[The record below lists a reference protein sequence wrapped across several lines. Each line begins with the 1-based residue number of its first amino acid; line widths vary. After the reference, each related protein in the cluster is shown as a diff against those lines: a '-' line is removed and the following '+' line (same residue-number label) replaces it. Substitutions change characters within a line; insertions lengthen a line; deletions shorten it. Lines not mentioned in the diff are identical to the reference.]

1 MIMTLQILAGL
12 ALLLAGGEAMVRG
25 AVALGRWL
33 GLSPLVV
40 GILIIGF
47 ATSMPE
53 MVISVEAVLLG
64 HPQIAIGNI
73 LGSNTANILLVLGL
87 TALVRPMHHQPR
99 AIMPDGL
106 LLASVAGLFVL
117 LSFSGRITFLEGL
130 LMFCGLAAY
139 MAWEFTRTRRQTRLL
154 KELEQELEEE
164 APPHPLL
171 DHPAVA
177 FILVLVGLGA
187 LVFGGNLFLAGA
199 TAAADL
205 FGVSKGVIGLTL
217 VALGTSAP
225 ELASSLVAAR
235 HGHSDVA
242 YGNIVGSNVINI
254 LGVGG
259 TAALAGDLPFPAL
272 MARLDGP
279 VMLAA
284 TALMIAFFASR
295 KGLTRPRA
303 AFLFCAYV
311 AYIAS
316 RSLFM
321 GSG

>member
-1 MIMTLQILAGL
+1 MVIAVQIIAGL
-12 ALLLAGGEAMVRG
+12 ALLLGGGEAMVRG

-40 GILIIGF
+40 GILIIGM

-53 MVISVEAVLLG
+53 VVVSVEAVLLG

-99 AIMPDGL
+99 ALLPDGL
-106 LLASVAGLFVL
+106 LVGGAALLFALLGLQGIISL
-117 LSFSGRITFLEGL
+117 LEGA
-130 LMFCGLAAY
+130 LMLALLAAY
-139 MAWEFTRTRRQTRLL
+139 MFWEFTRTRRETRLVR
-154 KELEQELEEE
+154 ELEEE
-164 APPHPLL
+164 LEEEVPQHPLL
-171 DHPAVA
+171 EKPPVALLAVA
-177 FILVLVGLGA
+177 LGLGM
-187 LVFGGNLFLAGA
+187 LIWGGNLFLLGA
-199 TAAADL
+199 TAVADM

-242 YGNIVGSNVINI
+242 YGNIVGSNIINV

-259 TAALAGDLPFPAL
+259 AAAIAGALPFDDI
-272 MARLDGP
+272 MVRLDTP

-284 TALMIAFFASR
+284 TALMVLFFHSPG
-295 KGLTRPRA
+295 GLTRPRA
-303 AFLFCAYV
+303 LILFAGYV
-311 AYIAS
+311 IYVTTRAAVI
-316 RSLFM
+316 
-321 GSG
+321 G